1 MSPISGENEWQ
12 IKVQFWSMSTIQN
25 AQKNT
30 KIQFWQNSEKTDI
43 VSHFAMQFCAY
54 LIYKQV
60 SKPQIA
66 AHLTVNRAKKKYY
79 TWMAVFLV

>member
-1 MSPISGENEWQ
+1 MHKKYENSILTKKW
-12 IKVQFWSMSTIQN
+12 
-25 AQKNT
+25 KN
-30 KIQFWQNSEKTDI
+30 DI
-43 VSHFAMQFCAY
+43 VFGTTNVSHFAMQFCAY

>member
-1 MSPISGENEWQ
+1 MHKKI
-12 IKVQFWSMSTIQN
+12 
-25 AQKNT
+25 QKNL
-30 KIQFWQNSEKTDI
+30 KIQLWQKSEKTDI
-43 VSHFAMQFCAY
+43 VFGTTNVSHFAMQFCAY

>member
-1 MSPISGENEWQ
+1 MH
-12 IKVQFWSMSTIQN
+12 
-25 AQKNT
+25 KNT
-30 KIQFWQNSEKTDI
+30 KNLKIQFWQKIKWNDI
-43 VSHFAMQFCAY
+43 VFGTTNVSHFAMQFCAY